1 MTTIYHFLQHL
12 SDSAGSQMLLSVHIS
27 YPLRT
32 AVIQHLEVAA
42 IAAWWQA
49 LLRLEFFNQKKMTC
63 DL

>member
-1 MTTIYHFLQHL
+1 
-12 SDSAGSQMLLSVHIS
+12 MLLSVHIS